1 MRRTSFF
8 GALTAIAI
16 GGVFAFAIQSSPN
29 WLDLHVAGMIVMIA
43 GIADLLIR
51 FAIRD
56 DPLLSQEAADVAAVV
71 EPLGEPVLDVFGN
84 PIRPAQ
90 TRVLQPPAPASIT
103 TTIRRPAIVEPAVD
117 DGLPTFSQ
125 PGISASELDDGAG
138 GGPVTLQNA
147 VAEPPDALTPHYA
160 LTGRPVRVGRRR
172 RR

>member
-29 WLDLHVAGMIVMIA
+29 WLDLRVAGMIVMIA

-84 PIRPAQ
+84 PIRPAE
-90 TRVLQPPAPASIT
+90 TTVLQPPAPASIT
-103 TTIRRPAIVEPAVD
+103 TTVRRPAIVEPAVD
-117 DGLPTFSQ
+117 DGL
-125 PGISASELDDGAG
+125 SASEVDDGTG

>member
-16 GGVFAFAIQSSPN
+16 GGVFAFAIQSTPK
-29 WLDLHVAGMIVMIA
+29 WLDLHVAGLIIMFA
-43 GIADLLIR
+43 GIVDLLIR
-51 FAIRD
+51 FVIGD

-84 PIRPAQ
+84 PIRPAET

-103 TTIRRPAIVEPAVD
+103 TTIRRPAIIEP
-117 DGLPTFSQ
+117 GISEPR
-125 PGISASELDDGAG
+125 ISASELDDGTG
-138 GGPVTLQNA
+138 SGPVTLQNA

-160 LTGRPVRVGRRR
+160 LSGRPVRVGRRR